1 MIDNRNERQ
10 TIYVC
15 FKRYTIFRLIFLLIF
30 SGMDKQ
36 YNNNHQHGNIFFPL
50 KNLVSLY
57 TRVNWNIF
65 ECLLFLTSM
74 CQLCIKDIANTF
86 DSICIYFLLWTDI
99 KSKYPLKRLDSIWA
113 VLIQMLAMLY
123 YYYYYY
129 YAMLYLMLKPNLKVS
144 QMPSILLH
152 LR

>member
-50 KNLVSLY
+50 KNFVSLY
-57 TRVNWNIF
+57 TLVNWNIF

-74 CQLCIKDIANTF
+74 CQLCIKDIALHLIVGYMYIFLTLNWYQVQVSFKAAWF
-86 DSICIYFLLWTDI
+86 DLSCFN
-99 KSKYPLKRLDSIWA
+99 S
-113 VLIQMLAMLY
+113 MLY

-129 YAMLYLMLKPNLKVS
+129 YAMLYLMLNPNLKVKCRVVNEIQS
-144 QMPSILLH
+144 S
-152 LR
+152 